1 MTLVAPPPQPFV
13 NFQGSPFVRRA
24 SPLTNVPTAGSQATG
39 SAIASDMP
47 MTSEAVGR
55 SPLDSRKQP
64 LSLPSRAGQASWPR
78 VSHETDVSLAARAQ
92 RGDDVKCKFDDIL
105 TVSDS
110 CHTFGEHDIE
120 NARDD
125 FSVAG
130 RWSNPD
136 FIRFFESLGASN
148 FILNTLKYGHKP
160 SLIASVP
167 DYERDN
173 NKSFS
178 VEHIEFGMGEIKKLI
193 DSRKV
198 EIVSHKPKIV
208 NPLSVAVHPRLRLIL
223 DCSFLNRHITV
234 PSFKMEDK
242 TARSL
247 FDTNGY
253 LFSFDLKD
261 GYHHILIHPEFRDY
275 LGFKF
280 QLNGQTVYARYV
292 VAPFGL
298 RDIPFLFTKILRPL
312 VAHWR
317 RCNIK
322 ICIYLDD
329 GFSSADTYAKAMEDS
344 IHIRQDLMRAGA
356 VWNVKKST
364 WNPARSID
372 WVGFLWDTV
381 SGTMKIR
388 EKRVTKL
395 KTALPPLLALSV
407 LSTRKLAGMVG
418 QIVSMQPV
426 LGDITR
432 LKTRNCLIAIARALS
447 WDEKIT
453 LDAKMKEEFKFWL
466 ENIDRLNV
474 LDCFPGSSPVVFN
487 LTESDASSTGCG
499 SILNKSLIAARMF
512 EETEREQSSTHR
524 EISNIL
530 FSLASF
536 LPHFEGKSV
545 TLKTDSQ
552 SAARI
557 CKIGS
562 MNPNLHSFAEAIFEL
577 CFKNKIDLVVDW
589 IPRELNTD
597 ADLVSR
603 LADRVDIDD
612 WQISPEFFSLLD
624 NRWGPLTVDLFANYY
639 NAKCEKFFSLF
650 HSPRSHGVDA
660 FRYDWSKENALMV
673 PPIPLIPSALAH
685 ARLCRCQGVLV
696 VPFWTS
702 ANFWPVLAGEYRSY
716 VKDFLR
722 VKGSKILMQ
731 GRNTKCIFGSK
742 NFQGDMLA
750 LKLDFL

>member
-1 MTLVAPPPQPFV
+1 MH
-13 NFQGSPFVRRA
+13 RA
-24 SPLTNVPTAGSQATG
+24 LPLTSVPTAGLRATG
-39 SAIASDMP
+39 SAIASDTQT
-47 MTSEAVGR
+47 TSEAGGR
-55 SPLDSRKQP
+55 SPLVFKKQP
-64 LSLPSRAGQASWPR
+64 LSLPSRALQASWPR
-78 VSHETDVSLAARAQ
+78 VSHETDVSSAARAQ
-92 RGDDVKCKFDDIL
+92 RGDEVKCKFDDIL

-130 RWSNPD
+130 RWSNPE

-148 FILNTLKYGHKP
+148 YILNTLTYGHKP
-160 SLIASVP
+160 SLTASVP

-178 VEHIEFGMGEIKKLI
+178 IEHIDFGMEEIKKLI
-193 DSRKV
+193 DSGKV

-208 NPLSVAVHPRLRLIL
+208 NPLSVAVHPKLRLIL

-234 PSFKMEDK
+234 PSFKMEDYK
-242 TARSL
+242 TARTL
-247 FDTNGY
+247 FDKNGY

-280 QLNGQTVYARYV
+280 RLNGQTVYARYK

-298 RDIPFLFTKILRPL
+298 RDVPFLFTKILRPL

-329 GFSSADTYAKAMEDS
+329 GFISADTYAKAMEDS

-364 WNPARSID
+364 WTPARSID

-388 EKRVTKL
+388 EKRVLKL
-395 KTALPPLLALSV
+395 KAALPPLLDLSV
-407 LSTRKLAGMVG
+407 LSTRKLAGVVG

-426 LGDITR
+426 LGDMTR
-432 LKTRNCLIAIARALS
+432 LKTRNCLIAIASALS
-447 WDEKIT
+447 WDENIT

-474 LDCFPGSSPVVFN
+474 LNCFPESSPVVFD
-487 LTESDASSTGCG
+487 LIESDASSTGCG
-499 SILNKSLIAARMF
+499 SILNKSLIAARLF
-512 EETEREQSSTHR
+512 EKAECEQSSTHR

-536 LPHFEGKSV
+536 LPHIKGKSV

-552 SAARI
+552 SAATI
-557 CKIGS
+557 CRIGS
-562 MNPNLHSFAEAIFEL
+562 MKLGLHKFAEAIFEL
-577 CFKNKIDLVVDW
+577 CFKNKINLVVDW
-589 IPRELNTD
+589 IPREQNTD

-612 WQISPEFFSLLD
+612 WQITQEFFTLLN
-624 NRWGPLTVDLFANYY
+624 NRWGPFTVDLFANYY
-639 NAKCEKFFSLF
+639 NAKCEKFYSLF
-650 HSPRSHGVDA
+650 YSPRSHGVDA
-660 FRYDWSKENALMV
+660 FRYDWSQENALMV
-673 PPIPLIPSALAH
+673 PPIPLIPNALAH
-685 ARLCRCQGVLV
+685 ARLCRSQGVLV
-696 VPFWTS
+696 VPLWTS
-702 ANFWPVLAGEYRSY
+702 ANFWPVLAGEYRPY
-716 VKDFLR
+716 VEDFLQ
-722 VKGSKILMQ
+722 VKGLSVLNQ
-731 GRNTKCIFGSK
+731 GRNTKCIFGSES
-742 NFQGDMLA
+742 FQGDMLA
-750 LKLDFL
+750 LKLDFS